1 MRLLV
6 VIPTLNEKGNIS
18 LIARKIFSVCKSAK
32 LLFIDD
38 NSIDGTRS
46 EIINLRKNNNKVDY
60 IFRPKKLGIGSAHKL
75 GMKYAKKKNFKFLV
89 TMDCDGTHNPIYITF
104 MLKLLK
110 SYDVVNTNRFNYKN
124 GINKWALHRQILTK
138 IRHFLVSYLLD
149 LRFDSSGGFRCYNLK
164 KINLNHYLE
173 ASHDGYSFL
182 WESLFILK
190 EKKYKIKDINVIL
203 PKRSLGFSKMKFLD
217 VLDGFFYLIRIFILY
232 RILK

>member
-1 MRLLV
+1 MRLLI

-18 LIARKIFSVCKSAK
+18 LITRKIFSACKGAK
-32 LLFIDD
+32 ILFIDD
-38 NSIDGTRS
+38 NSQDGTRS

-89 TMDCDGTHNPIYITF
+89 TMDCDGTHNPTYITF

-164 KINLNHYLE
+164 KINLNHCLE